1 MNFHDA
7 FDIDASLDKGDGRA
21 YVSVRSALYTMG
33 NRTGTT
39 VWNKIL

>member
-33 NRTGTT
+33 KKEQAPQCGTEC
-39 VWNKIL
+39 